1 MASKQTEIRFRC
13 FQERNPKR
21 WPIKSRYRPE
31 TDNPVGA
38 REGTEAPKPCRRLQT
53 PEVDKPDNKL
63 EGLIM
68 SYTAVGIFFRFLH
81 VGCPGRLMLLLRFFV
96 RFGVGTKVCLSFI
109 SLWGFWAAKILSSEF
124 SCHTYSVCVAIWRV
138 YFTSFY
144 FLFIL
149 RVSFVH
155 ILATYLSVSLST

>member
-1 MASKQTEIRFRC
+1 MASKQTEIGFRC

-53 PEVDKPDNKL
+53 PEVDKPDKKL

-81 VGCPGRLMLLLRFFV
+81 VGCPGRLMLLLRFLFGSAWAQKFV
-96 RFGVGTKVCLSFI
+96 
-109 SLWGFWAAKILSSEF
+109 
-124 SCHTYSVCVAIWRV
+124 
-138 YFTSFY
+138 
-144 FLFIL
+144 FL
-149 RVSFVH
+149 
-155 ILATYLSVSLST
+155 